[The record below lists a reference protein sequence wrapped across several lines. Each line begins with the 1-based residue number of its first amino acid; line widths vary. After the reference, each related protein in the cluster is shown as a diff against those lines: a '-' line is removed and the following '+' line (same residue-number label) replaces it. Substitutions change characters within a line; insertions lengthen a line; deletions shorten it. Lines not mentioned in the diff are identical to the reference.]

1 MKKILVLISTAAII
15 FGLIASKKT
24 EKEEI
29 LYTYNSLSVLEG
41 IELSHQ
47 PGLYDSSID
56 FEVKN
61 ADGLY
66 IELINEDGVSHVQQK
81 ITISKPSVVKI
92 KKSVNDTAH
101 YFVGSYI
108 VNVHHD
114 LPVVSLVVKGSEFFP
129 PDGIYVGTSQG
140 GEDGRVQVIGK
151 AWEKEPITGFA
162 QFFFNGELKD
172 ELELD
177 IKTYGGMTLGHKEKS
192 LQLSARKEKHGRS
205 KIKVK
210 LFENLPFREFQHVVL
225 RTSGNDQSKTRLKD
239 MSISHV
245 ADDINVNTKA
255 SRAAVIYVN
264 GTYWGIH
271 NLREKVNEDYF
282 KERYNWK
289 SNEFVEIQ
297 GSGSSNDRYMK
308 FNNDVR
314 NWSQSSDFKQKLS
327 DSLDIEEF
335 FNFHIIQ
342 TFISNVDYRGNIRFF
357 KHNNGKWKWVLYDTD
372 LSCSMDFIE
381 RNFIQDRTFPTAE
394 YWYNPPYATTLLHTI
409 LGNKELKNQFVKQ
422 YTYLL
427 ATKLTTEN
435 FEAKIDRNASIID
448 SEMERHFMRRDQLY
462 GETREKW
469 MSKLKALKAFFIK
482 RPESA
487 LIHLKKTFGLNAD
500 AVNVELSQNTSA
512 MESLRMNNSGV
523 VVSTIKGKFFPE
535 IPVDVNAESTNHL
548 YQFVNWSDGES
559 NPKRVI
565 TPSENLKLT
574 ANYKHIGK
582 SELSGKLVV
591 KKYYVNNNWK
601 DPLIFTTLENVSD
614 ERINLNGFTLCE
626 DESKSVIQLNEKEIQ
641 SGEVKIFANDVD
653 LFKKITERSDLDV
666 MPFMTEQT
674 FKNDVKLCL
683 LDDSGACV
691 DSLYALI
698 DDKHLIDHGSYI
710 VEKKADSLE
719 INHIKVDEL
728 KTLPFKVENVESS
741 GLSMFGGFKNSIFW
755 IIAGVVLALMAV
767 FFFIWKKKRAKTKIP
782 AEAGIPND
790 TSDKD

>member
-1 MKKILVLISTAAII
+1 MKKILILFFSAVLF
-15 FGLIASKKT
+15 FGLIASNNP
-24 EKEEI
+24 EKETK
-29 LYTYNSLSVLEG
+29 LYTFNSLSVLEG
-41 IELSHQ
+41 IVLSHQ
-47 PGLYDSSID
+47 PGLYDSAI
-56 FEVKN
+56 ELEIKN
-61 ADGLY
+61 ASDLY
-66 IELINEDGVSHVQQK
+66 VELVNEDGVSHVDQK
-81 ITISKPSVVKI
+81 FTISKPSVVRI

-114 LPVVSLVVKGSEFFP
+114 LPVVSLVVDGKEFFP

-151 AWEKEPITGFA
+151 AWEKKPITGYA

-308 FNNDVR
+308 FNDDVR
-314 NWSQSSDFKQKLS
+314 NWSSSSDFVQKLS

-335 FNFHIIQ
+335 YNFHIIQ

-357 KHNNGKWKWVLYDTD
+357 KHNKGKWKWLLYDTD

-381 RNFIQDRTFPTAE
+381 RNFIQDRTFPTQE
-394 YWYNPPYATTLLHTI
+394 YWYNPPYATSLLHTI

-435 FEAKIDRNASIID
+435 FEAKIDRNAAKIS
-448 SEMERHFMRRDQLY
+448 SEMDRHFMRRDQLY
-462 GETREKW
+462 GETRDKW
-469 MSKLKALKAFFIK
+469 VSKINALKVFFKK

-487 LIHLKKTFGLNAD
+487 LIHLKKTFSLNAD
-500 AVNVELSQNTSA
+500 PVYIELSQNTKE
-512 MESLRMNNSGV
+512 MQSLRMNNSGV
-523 VVSTIKGKFFPE
+523 FVSEIKGKFFPE
-535 IPVDVNAESTNHL
+535 LPIDVNAESLNHL
-548 YQFVNWSDGES
+548 YVFENWSDGVTDA
-559 NPKRVI
+559 KRVL
-565 TPSENLKLT
+565 TPSEGLKLT
-574 ANYKHIGK
+574 ANYKHVSK
-582 SELSGKLVV
+582 SDLSGKLVL

-601 DPLIFTTLENVSD
+601 EPLIFTALENTSAENID
-614 ERINLNGFTLCE
+614 LNGFSLFE
-626 DESKSVIQLNEKEIQ
+626 DESQSTIQLNGKEIQ
-641 SGEVKIFANDVD
+641 SGEVKIFANDVE
-653 LFKKITERSDLDV
+653 LFKKLTEHSDLDV
-666 MPFMTEQT
+666 IPFMTEQT
-674 FKNDVKLCL
+674 FKNDVKICL
-683 LDDSGACV
+683 LDGSGACV
-691 DSLYALI
+691 DSLHALI

-710 VEKKADSLE
+710 VEKKADTLE
-719 INHIKVDEL
+719 VNHIKVDEL
-728 KTLPFKVENVESS
+728 KTISFKVDQVESS
-741 GLSMFGGFKNSIFW
+741 TLSMFAGIKNYVLW
-755 IIAGVVLALMAV
+755 IIGGLSVALITL
-767 FFFIWKKKRAKTKIP
+767 FYFIWKKKRAKNKIP

-790 TSDKD
+790 TSNKD

>member
-1 MKKILVLISTAAII
+1 MKKNLLLVSLAAII

-24 EKEEI
+24 EKESI

-47 PGLYDSSID
+47 PGLYDNSINL
-56 FEVKN
+56 EIKN
-61 ADGLY
+61 ANELY
-66 IELINEDGVSHVQQK
+66 IELINEDGVTHVQQK
-81 ITISKPSVVKI
+81 FTISKPSVVKI

-129 PDGIYVGTSQG
+129 PNGIYVGTSQG

-151 AWEKEPITGFA
+151 AWEKEPITGYA

-308 FNNDVR
+308 FNDDVR

-357 KHNNGKWKWVLYDTD
+357 KHNKGKWKWVLYDTD
-372 LSCSMDFIE
+372 LSCSMDFLE
-381 RNFIQDRTFPTAE
+381 RNFIQDRTFPVSE
-394 YWYNPPYATTLLHTI
+394 YWYNPPYATTLLHTV

-427 ATKLTTEN
+427 ATKLTTAN
-435 FEAKIDRNASIID
+435 FAAKIDRNAAVID

-462 GETREKW
+462 GETRVKW
-469 MSKLKALKAFFIK
+469 ISKLNALKSFFIK

-487 LIHLKKTFGLNAD
+487 YIHLKKTFGLNAD
-500 AVNVELSQNTSA
+500 AVNVELLQNTNA
-512 MESLRMNNSGV
+512 MESLRMNNSDV
-523 VVSTIKGKFFPE
+523 IVSTIKGKFFPE
-535 IPVDVNAESTNHL
+535 LPIEVNAESSNHL

-559 NPKRVI
+559 NSNRII
-565 TPSENLKLT
+565 TPTENLKLT
-574 ANYKHIGK
+574 ANYKHVGK
-582 SELSGKLVV
+582 SELSGKLML
-591 KKYYVNNNWK
+591 KKYYINNNWK

-614 ERINLNGFTLCE
+614 ESVNLNGFKLCE
-626 DESKSVIQLNEKEIQ
+626 DESGATIQMSENEIK
-641 SGEVKIFANDVD
+641 SGEVKVFANDVE
-653 LFKKITERSDLDV
+653 LFKNLTGRTNLDV
-666 MPFMTEQT
+666 IPFMTEQT
-674 FKNDVKLCL
+674 FKNDVKICL
-683 LDDSGACV
+683 LDGSGACV
-691 DSLYALI
+691 DSLFALI

-719 INHIKVDEL
+719 VNHIKVDEL
-728 KTLPFKVENVESS
+728 KELEFKVDNVETAGFSVLRNLSS
-741 GLSMFGGFKNSIFW
+741 AVLWVVVGFILVLSGI
-755 IIAGVVLALMAV
+755 
-767 FFFIWKKKRAKTKIP
+767 FFFIWKKKKAKTKIP

-790 TSDKD
+790 TSNKD

>member
-1 MKKILVLISTAAII
+1 MKKILVLISVAAII
-15 FGLIASKKT
+15 FVLIASKNP
-24 EKEEI
+24 EKEDI

-47 PGLYDSSID
+47 PGLYDNTINL
-56 FEVKN
+56 EIKN
-61 ADGLY
+61 ANGLY
-66 IELINEDGVSHVQQK
+66 IELINEDGVTHVQQK
-81 ITISKPSVVKI
+81 FTISKPSIVKI
-92 KKSVNDTAH
+92 EKSVNDTVH

-108 VNVHHD
+108 VNVRHD

-129 PDGIYVGTSQG
+129 PEGIYVGTSKG
-140 GEDGRVQVIGK
+140 GEDGKVQVIGK
-151 AWEKEPITGFA
+151 AWEKDPITGFA

-192 LQLSARKEKHGRS
+192 LQLSARKEKHGRG

-210 LFENLPFREFQHVVL
+210 LFENLPFRDFQHVVL

-264 GTYWGIH
+264 GKYWGIH

-282 KERYNWK
+282 KERFNWK

-297 GSGSSNDRYMK
+297 GSGSSNDRYLK
-308 FNNDVR
+308 FNDDVR

-327 DSLDIEEF
+327 DSVDIEEF

-357 KHNNGKWKWVLYDTD
+357 KHNNGKWKWILYDTD
-372 LSCSMDFIE
+372 LSCGMDFLN
-381 RNFIQDRTFPTAE
+381 RNFIQDRTFPVAE

-523 VVSTIKGKFFPE
+523 IVSTIKGKFFPE

-559 NPKRVI
+559 NPKRII

-582 SELSGKLVV
+582 SELSGKLLL
-591 KKYYVNNNWK
+591 KKYYVNNNW
-601 DPLIFTTLENVSD
+601 DEPLIFTTLENVSED
-614 ERINLNGFTLCE
+614 DISLNGFIVYE
-626 DESKSVIQLNEKEIQ
+626 DESGASIQMNEKEIK
-641 SGEVKIFANDVD
+641 SGEVKVFANDVE
-653 LFKKITERSDLDV
+653 LFQNLTGRTNIDV
-666 MPFMTEQT
+666 IPFMTELL
-674 FKNDVKLCL
+674 FKNDVKLCM
-683 LDDSGACV
+683 LDGNGACV

-698 DDKHLIDHGSYI
+698 DDKHLIDHGSYM
-710 VEKKADSLE
+710 VEKKGDSLE
-719 INHIKVDEL
+719 INHIKVDALKEL
-728 KTLPFKVENVESS
+728 EFKVDRVE
-741 GLSMFGGFKNSIFW
+741 
-755 IIAGVVLALMAV
+755 IAGASFLSRFSGSVLCVVVILILSGI
-767 FFFIWKKKRAKTKIP
+767 FFFIWKKKRAKTKIL
-782 AEAGIPND
+782 AEAGIPEIE
-790 TSDKD
+790 K